1 MTIKK
6 GFGPTTFM
14 LPKPDTSM
22 GAMDAWEDDAGCS
35 SGLDITLPIIRIS
48 CLQQPDRA
56 H

>member
-14 LPKPDTSM
+14 LPKPVHR
-22 GAMDAWEDDAGCS
+22 WERWMLGRMNAGYS